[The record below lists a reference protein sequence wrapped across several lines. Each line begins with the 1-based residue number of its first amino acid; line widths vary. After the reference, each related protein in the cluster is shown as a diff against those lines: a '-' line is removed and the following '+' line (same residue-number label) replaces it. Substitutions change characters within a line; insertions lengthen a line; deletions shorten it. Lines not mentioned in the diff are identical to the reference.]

1 MRQSFLLNNVKG
13 VISMNASNKSKEPL
27 DFSDL
32 TPKMLLPIFS
42 ENETVYVSDDDFSLD
57 TSTWD

>member
-1 MRQSFLLNNVKG
+1 
-13 VISMNASNKSKEPL
+13 MNASNKSKEPL